1 MKSNHLLSSAYRFF
15 FSVGLALVLGAPA
28 ALAASTDT
36 NTSASAGFTKEQIL
50 AKADGFFGET
60 TAGLAK
66 AIEKL
71 FAEQGSPNAVIYG
84 EEVSA
89 AIGIGVRYGQ
99 GEVELAGSAPEP
111 IFWQGPSLG
120 FDMGANA
127 AKVFTLVYHLKS
139 TEDLMQRFPGV
150 DGSFYV
156 VAGVGVNYQ
165 QSGEM
170 ILAPIRTGVGLRAG
184 ASVGY
189 VHYTRKKSWLPF

>member
-1 MKSNHLLSSAYRFF
+1 MKNVNRQFQYLMGALLI
-15 FSVGLALVLGAPA
+15 LMLGVTTPA
-28 ALAASTDT
+28 FAEDAAEKPK
-36 NTSASAGFTKEQIL
+36 ASEGFTKEEVL
-50 AKADGFFGET
+50 EKADSFFGET

-66 AIEKL
+66 AIEKV
-71 FAEQGSPNAVIYG
+71 FAEQGSPNAIIAG
-84 EEVSA
+84 EEISA
-89 AIGIGVRYGQ
+89 ALGVGVRYGQ
-99 GEVELAGSAPEP
+99 GEVQRYSGEVLP

-127 AKVFTLVYHLKS
+127 SKVFTLVYHLDDM
-139 TEDLMQRFPGV
+139 EQLMQRIPGV

-165 QSGEM
+165 QNGEL

-189 VHYTRKKSWLPF
+189 VHYSDKKSWIPF

>member
-1 MKSNHLLSSAYRFF
+1 MRFLNAKFQYLIRSFMFIVAMSSVSVLADDHASKTKS
-15 FSVGLALVLGAPA
+15 
-28 ALAASTDT
+28 TE
-36 NTSASAGFTKEQIL
+36 GFTKEQVL
-50 AKADGFFGET
+50 EKADGFFGET

-66 AIEKL
+66 AIEKV
-71 FAEQGSPNAVIYG
+71 FAEQGSPNAIIAG

-89 AIGIGVRYGQ
+89 ALGVGVRYGQ
-99 GEVELAGSAPEP
+99 GEVQLYSGDVLP

-127 AKVFTLVYHLKS
+127 SKVFTLVYNL
-139 TEDLMQRFPGV
+139 TDMTQLMQRIPGV

-165 QSGEM
+165 KNGDLV
-170 ILAPIRTGVGLRAG
+170 LAPIRTGVGLRAG

-189 VHYTRKKSWLPF
+189 VHYSDKKSWIPF

>member
-1 MKSNHLLSSAYRFF
+1 MKNVNRQFQYLMGALLI
-15 FSVGLALVLGAPA
+15 LMLGVTAPVFAEDA
-28 ALAASTDT
+28 AESPKASE
-36 NTSASAGFTKEQIL
+36 GFTKEEVL
-50 AKADGFFGET
+50 EKADSFFGET

-66 AIEKL
+66 AIEKV
-71 FAEQGSPNAVIYG
+71 FAEQGSPNAIIAG
-84 EEVSA
+84 EEISA
-89 AIGIGVRYGQ
+89 ALGVGVRYGQ
-99 GEVELAGSAPEP
+99 GEVQRYSGEVLP

-127 AKVFTLVYHLKS
+127 SKVFTLVYHLDDK
-139 TEDLMQRFPGV
+139 EQLMQRIPGV

-165 QSGEM
+165 QNGEL

-189 VHYTRKKSWLPF
+189 VHYSDKKSWIPF

>member
-1 MKSNHLLSSAYRFF
+1 MKNVNRQFQYLMGALLI
-15 FSVGLALVLGAPA
+15 LMLGVTAPVFAEDA
-28 ALAASTDT
+28 AE
-36 NTSASAGFTKEQIL
+36 NPKTSEGFTKEEVL
-50 AKADGFFGET
+50 EKADSFFGET

-66 AIEKL
+66 AIEKV
-71 FAEQGSPNAVIYG
+71 FAEQGSPNAIIAG
-84 EEVSA
+84 EEISA
-89 AIGIGVRYGQ
+89 ALGVGVRYGQ
-99 GEVELAGSAPEP
+99 GEVQRYSGEVLP

-127 AKVFTLVYHLKS
+127 SKVFTLVYHLDDK
-139 TEDLMQRFPGV
+139 EQLMQRIPGV

-165 QSGEM
+165 QNGEL

-189 VHYTRKKSWLPF
+189 VHYSDKKSWIPF

>member
-1 MKSNHLLSSAYRFF
+1 MKNVNRQFQYLMGALLI
-15 FSVGLALVLGAPA
+15 LMLGVTAPA
-28 ALAASTDT
+28 FAKDAAESPK
-36 NTSASAGFTKEQIL
+36 TSEGFTKEEVL
-50 AKADGFFGET
+50 EKADSFFGET

-66 AIEKL
+66 AIEKV
-71 FAEQGSPNAVIYG
+71 FAEQGSPNAIIAG
-84 EEVSA
+84 EEISA
-89 AIGIGVRYGQ
+89 ALGVGVRYGQ
-99 GEVELAGSAPEP
+99 GEVQRYSGEVLP

-127 AKVFTLVYHLKS
+127 SKVFTLVYHLDDM
-139 TEDLMQRFPGV
+139 EQLMQRIPGV

-165 QSGEM
+165 QNGEL

-189 VHYTRKKSWLPF
+189 VHYSDKKSWIPF

>member
-1 MKSNHLLSSAYRFF
+1 MKNVNRQFQYLMGALLI
-15 FSVGLALVLGAPA
+15 LMLGVTAPVFAEDA
-28 ALAASTDT
+28 AE
-36 NTSASAGFTKEQIL
+36 NPKTSEGFTKEEVL
-50 AKADGFFGET
+50 EKADSFFGET

-66 AIEKL
+66 AIEKV
-71 FAEQGSPNAVIYG
+71 FAEQGSPNAIIAG
-84 EEVSA
+84 EEISA
-89 AIGIGVRYGQ
+89 ALGVGVRYGQ
-99 GEVELAGSAPEP
+99 GEVQRYSGEVLP

-127 AKVFTLVYHLKS
+127 SKVFTLVYHLDDM
-139 TEDLMQRFPGV
+139 EQLMQRIPGV

-165 QSGEM
+165 QNGEL

-189 VHYTRKKSWLPF
+189 VHYSDKKSWIPF

>member
-1 MKSNHLLSSAYRFF
+1 MKNNHSLSNAYRVFL
-15 FSVGLALVLGAPA
+15 SAGLALLLSAPA
-28 ALAASTDT
+28 ALAASADA
-36 NTSASAGFTKEQIL
+36 SASVGFTKEQVL

-99 GEVELAGSAPEP
+99 GQVELAGSAPEP

>member
-1 MKSNHLLSSAYRFF
+1 MKNNHLLSNAYRVFL
-15 FSVGLALVLGAPA
+15 SAGLALLLSAPA
-28 ALAASTDT
+28 ALAASADA
-36 NTSASAGFTKEQIL
+36 SASVGFTKEQVL
-50 AKADGFFGET
+50 AEADGFFGET

-99 GEVELAGSAPEP
+99 GEVELAGRAPEP

>member
-1 MKSNHLLSSAYRFF
+1 MSHAYRFF
-15 FSVGLALVLGAPA
+15 ISAGLALLLGAPA
-28 ALAASTDT
+28 AFAASADA
-36 NTSASAGFTKEQIL
+36 SASVGFTKEQVL
-50 AKADGFFGET
+50 AKANGFFGDT

-71 FAEQGSPNAVIYG
+71 FVEQGSPNAVIYG

-99 GEVELAGSAPEP
+99 GEVELAGSVPEP

-139 TEDLMQRFPGV
+139 TADLMQRFPGV

>member
-1 MKSNHLLSSAYRFF
+1 MKSLSIQYLMRA
-15 FSVGLALVLGAPA
+15 ALVLALSVAAPVFA
-28 ALAASTDT
+28 AEAAAKAE
-36 NTSASAGFTKEQIL
+36 TSEGFTKEEVL
-50 AKADGFFGET
+50 AKADSFFGET

-66 AIEKL
+66 AIEKV
-71 FAEQGSPNAVIYG
+71 FEEQGSPNAIIAG

-89 AIGIGVRYGQ
+89 ALGVGVRYGQ
-99 GEVELAGSAPEP
+99 GEVQRYSGDVLP
-111 IFWQGPSLG
+111 IFWQGPSVG

-127 AKVFTLVYHLKS
+127 SKVFTLVYHLS
-139 TEDLMQRFPGV
+139 DMTQLMQRIPGV

-165 QSGEM
+165 QNGDL

-189 VHYTRKKSWLPF
+189 VHYSDKKSWIPF

>member
-1 MKSNHLLSSAYRFF
+1 MKQLSARFQYVMRVLL
-15 FSVGLALVLGAPA
+15 VMV
-28 ALAASTDT
+28 LAAAMPAFAEDKVAKPES
-36 NTSASAGFTKEQIL
+36 SEGFTKEQVL
-50 AKADGFFGET
+50 EKADSFFGET

-66 AIEKL
+66 AIEKV
-71 FAEQGSPNAVIYG
+71 FAEQGSPNAIIAG

-89 AIGIGVRYGQ
+89 ALGVGVRYGK
-99 GEVELAGSAPEP
+99 GEVQRYNGDVQP
-111 IFWQGPSLG
+111 IFWQGPSVG

-127 AKVFTLVYHLKS
+127 SKVFTLVYHL
-139 TEDLMQRFPGV
+139 DDMQQLMQRIPGV

-165 QSGEM
+165 QSGDM

-189 VHYTRKKSWLPF
+189 VHYSDKKSWIPF